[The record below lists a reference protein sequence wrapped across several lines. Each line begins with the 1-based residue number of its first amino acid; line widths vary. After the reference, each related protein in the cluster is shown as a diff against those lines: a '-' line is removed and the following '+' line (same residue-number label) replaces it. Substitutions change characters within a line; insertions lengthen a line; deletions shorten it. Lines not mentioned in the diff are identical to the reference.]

1 MYEEVFLPSNIQN
14 TFQGILK
21 FNFFWGDA
29 WQKRCSQKA
38 SRGCGKGPGEKGAVL
53 AVDALLGV
61 ARTLLYERNKVP
73 KTQMSMNSLLQAGDA
88 SVPTGQ

>member
-1 MYEEVFLPSNIQN
+1 M
-14 TFQGILK
+14 
-21 FNFFWGDA
+21 
-29 WQKRCSQKA
+29 
-38 SRGCGKGPGEKGAVL
+38 VL